1 MVNEESKTS
10 DDPHPPGWMFKNGH
24 IPTQPVNDTVPEIEE
39 DPVAIEEDDAEIL
52 SSVSHSEKESMT
64 AWKRDHPDSSLKIQR
79 RLFDKGIIKQLP
91 WTDYVQNTEAAEEAQ
106 KWAEE
111 NAHIEEARAAEE
123 WANEN
128 NTRSEVTWMETDD
141 QGNQIK
147 KIKDTYQQNA
157 EQNERTLWQRIQD
170 AKK

>member
-1 MVNEESKTS
+1 MVNEEPKTS
-10 DDPHPPGWMFKNGH
+10 DDPHPPGWMFKNEP
-24 IPTQPVNDTVPEIEE
+24 IITQPVNDTVPEIEE
-39 DPVAIEEDDAEIL
+39 DPGAIEGDDAEIL

-64 AWKRDHPDSSLKIQR
+64 AWKHDHPDSSLKLQR

-91 WTDYVQNTEAAEEAQ
+91 WTDYVQNTEAAEEAK

-111 NAHIEEARAAEE
+111 NAHIDEARAAEE

-128 NTRSEVTWMETDD
+128 NVRSEITWMETDD